1 MTDPVE
7 SASRDLPLPECLR
20 LLRGESV
27 GRVVYT
33 AGAIPVATPVNYV
46 VDGDAVVFRT
56 RPGSRL
62 AKGTSGAVVSFE
74 VDRVDEATASGW
86 SVLVTGMSEMLDGES
101 LLRAQRLPL
110 VSWAGDDLEHIVRI
124 PTSLVSGSRVGGE
137 IRH

>member
-1 MTDPVE
+1 MPDPME
-7 SASRDLPLPECLR
+7 PDPRDLPLPECLR

-27 GRVVYT
+27 GRVVYA

-86 SVLVTGMSEMLDGES
+86 SVLVTGVSEVLDGED

-110 VSWAGDDLEHIVRI
+110 VSWAGDDRDHMVRL
-124 PTSLVSGSRVGGE
+124 PTSLVSGSRVGGGS
-137 IRH
+137 RR

>member
-7 SASRDLPLPECLR
+7 SAPGDLPLPECLR

-86 SVLVTGMSEMLDGES
+86 SVLVTGVSEVVGLGGSAARPTAAVGE
-101 LLRAQRLPL
+101 LGRRRPGPYGPPAHI
-110 VSWAGDDLEHIVRI
+110 AGVRQ
-124 PTSLVSGSRVGGE
+124 PR
-137 IRH
+137 RRR